1 MDAIFLRNLCRLVLS
16 SAFVL
21 CSGQVFSQNF
31 TWSPGDSTWKG
42 VNGNNWTLRARTGI
56 VTDSGRYFLTDY
68 YVNDK
73 IKGYLEYLPND
84 YEKNTATKYPVIIYF
99 PGCGEIHN
107 GKLYLH
113 GPDGTP
119 NYYYGIG
126 RFFAEGDPPS
136 VDIRINAGGASQ
148 TYAGEKWWTES
159 ISEFANVLE
168 GTSSIYTT
176 ASNIASTNGKQEL
189 YQYGRSGTSFGY
201 NLPARE
207 IGQYLLKLY
216 FAETTLTG
224 PGNVFNV
231 TAEGNQILSN
241 FDIYAAAGNN
251 NKGYVFQTQVTVN
264 DGKLDLDFT
273 ATGGNEAKISAI
285 EMTWVLPTGYGAKD
299 GFESLPTW
307 LRDQGQYFSNIPLK
321 TLGQNYPASG
331 GPKQGVIVLCM
342 MQSGEPVL
350 CGQASSV
357 VQNSDVQAALDLA
370 FKKYRIDPTRVYLTG
385 MSAGGGISYS
395 FPGESLTNAR
405 TLAAVAPIAAVNT
418 ILGNTSEGSNII
430 NGGTAVLA
438 VANKLDFNTNGTGA
452 NTYDNNVQAIN
463 NLNSFTPIVPRQVTF
478 YEYVNDW
485 QVYDPA
491 RGDNPADYPK
501 RNHEGWQRAYRWQN
515 PDWDTREP
523 VFADTPA
530 SGIREKYTLYEW
542 FLLNQNLASPLPVL
556 LKEFTAT
563 RVNGAVELDWKT
575 STEINS
581 SYFTLER
588 SVDGQNFSP
597 LAKVDAAG
605 NSVTEKKY
613 RYPDNNLP
621 GSAYVY
627 YRLSQTYKDG
637 KKQIFGIRKVFI
649 GSNGFELKVFPT
661 ITSNN
666 LNVEVQGITSDP
678 INVRIVDLSG
688 KVLMQ
693 QLLAPRVN
701 RVTLN
706 VSRLAKGMYVIQAD
720 NSVHRFTT
728 KFIKQ

>member
-1 MDAIFLRNLCRLVLS
+1 MDAIFLRNLCRLVVS
-16 SAFVL
+16 SVL
-21 CSGQVFSQNF
+21 VLFSSEILAQNF
-31 TWSPGDSTWKG
+31 AWSPNDSTWKG
-42 VNGNNWTLRARTGI
+42 VNGNNWTLRGRTGM
-56 VTDSGRYFLTDY
+56 VTDSGRYYLTDY

-84 YEKNTATKYPVIIYF
+84 YDKNTTTKYPVIIYF

-107 GKLYLH
+107 GVTYLH
-113 GPDGTP
+113 GPNGNP
-119 NYYYGIG
+119 NYFYGIG
-126 RFFAEGDPPS
+126 RFFAEGNPPP
-136 VDIRINAGGASQ
+136 VDIRVNAGGTSRN
-148 TYAGEKWWTES
+148 YDGEKWW
-159 ISEFANVLE
+159 SETINEFKDSVVGTSTTYTTTDNIANV
-168 GTSSIYTT
+168 G
-176 ASNIASTNGKQEL
+176 GKLEL
-189 YQYGRSGTSFGY
+189 YQSGRTGTSFGY
-201 NLPARE
+201 NLPARRS
-207 IGQYLLKLY
+207 GQYVLKLY
-216 FAETTLTG
+216 FAETTLTA
-224 PGNVFNV
+224 PGNVFDV
-231 TAEGNQILSN
+231 IAEGNTILPA
-241 FDIYAAAGNN
+241 FDIVVAAGNH
-251 NKGYVFQTQVTVN
+251 NKGHIYQTTVTVN
-264 DGKLDLDFT
+264 DGKLDLDFV
-273 ATGGNEAKISAI
+273 ATGGNVAKISAI
-285 EMTWVLPTGYGAKD
+285 ELTAVMGSLPGD

-331 GPKQGVIVLCM
+331 GPTQGVIVLCM

-350 CGQASSV
+350 CGQTSSV
-357 VQNSDVQAALDLA
+357 VGNPDVQAALDLA
-370 FKKYRIDPTRVYLTG
+370 FRKYRVDPTRVYLTG
-385 MSAGGGISYS
+385 MSAGGGVSYS
-395 FPGESLTNAR
+395 FPGASLTNAR

-418 ILGNTSEGSNII
+418 IMGNTTEGSNII

-438 VANKLDFNTNGTGA
+438 VANYLDYNTNGSGA
-452 NTYDNNVQAIN
+452 NAYDNNVQAIN
-463 NLNSFTPIVPRQVTF
+463 NLNSFTPIKPRQVTF
-478 YEYVNDW
+478 YTYTNNW
-485 QVYDPA
+485 QLPNSPHHD
-491 RGDNPADYPK
+491 
-501 RNHEGWQRAYRWQN
+501 GWQRGYRWQN
-515 PDWDTREP
+515 PDWDTRP
-523 VFADTPA
+523 AVFTDLPA
-530 SGIREKYTLYEW
+530 SGTLEKYTLYEW

-597 LAKVDAAG
+597 LAKIDAAG

-613 RYPDNNLP
+613 QYIDNNLP

-627 YRLSQTYKDG
+627 YRLSQTDKDG

-661 ITSNN
+661 LTTGT
-666 LNVEVQGITSDP
+666 LNVEVQGVTSDP
-678 INVRIVDLSG
+678 INVRVVDLSG

-693 QLLAPRVN
+693 QLIAPRVN

-706 VSRLAKGMYVIQAD
+706 VSRLAKGMYVLQAD